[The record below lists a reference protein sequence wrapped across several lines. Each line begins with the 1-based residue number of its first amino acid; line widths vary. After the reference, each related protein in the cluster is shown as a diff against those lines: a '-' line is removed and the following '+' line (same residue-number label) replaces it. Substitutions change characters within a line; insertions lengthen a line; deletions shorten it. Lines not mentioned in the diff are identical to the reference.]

1 MESSLRIY
9 LEEKHMMLP
18 WKKKKLL
25 ALLDS
30 EFGQEPE
37 KDYFA
42 GDMDRIRTY
51 YDACRDNR
59 LDPFY
64 VDDTTWNDL
73 DMDKVYR
80 RINACQCTA
89 GEQYLYYM
97 LRRPMDRE
105 TWEYQHGL
113 IGLMEKDPDT
123 RKNLQLLFRRIGC
136 PRTIDLTTVFHPEDS
151 SPLWLIIYIAMGALL
166 VAALFLAGVL
176 GPVPLLAVFF
186 LNIFVHQSRR
196 LKCEYEINRVNY
208 CVALILTLNRIRS
221 LKLPGIDPYL
231 EEAYTHLA
239 PMSRIL
245 RSGPVMSTMNSDV
258 FQSLMMITFMTDMI
272 SFEIL
277 KKRLAKYHDHFL
289 AVHEAIGRLDAAI
302 AVASWRAG
310 LETRCDPEIDFE
322 ADHPYIRA
330 EGIVHPLLKKPV
342 PNDLMPEKSML
353 ITGSNASGKST
364 CLRTTVITALTAQCL
379 CTGACRSYKAS
390 PFRMYTSM
398 ALADDLLAGESY
410 FITEIKSLKRILDA
424 KDGEGFLLCAVDE
437 VLRGTNTIERIS
449 ASAEILK
456 ALSRP
461 GTLCL
466 IATHDS
472 ELNAL
477 SGGAYQL
484 AHFEETVT
492 DTGILFDYKLKP
504 GPAETRNAIHLLK
517 LMGFDS
523 DIVTAAHDRA
533 DRYVQT
539 GKWE

>member
-1 MESSLRIY
+1 MGYFSEYAVFLSSIYRYDKLRNMESSLWIC

-97 LRRPMDRE
+97 LRRPMNRE

-136 PRTIDLTTVFHPEDS
+136 PRTIDLTTAFHPKDS

-166 VAALFLAGVL
+166 
-176 GPVPLLAVFF
+176 
-186 LNIFVHQSRR
+186 
-196 LKCEYEINRVNY
+196 CEYEINRVNY

-231 EEAYTHLA
+231 EEAYSHLA
-239 PMSRIL
+239 PMTRIL
-245 RSGPVMSTMNSDV
+245 RSGPVMSTMNGDV
-258 FQSLMMITFMTDMI
+258 FQSLMMVTCMTDMI
-272 SFEIL
+272 SFELL

-302 AVASWRAG
+302 AVSSWRAG

-364 CLRTTVITALTAQCL
+364 YLRTAVITALTAQCL

-424 KDGEGFLLCAVDE
+424 QDEEGFLLCAVDE

-449 ASAEILK
+449 ASAEVLK

-492 DTGILFDYKLKP
+492 DTGILFDYTLKP

-533 DRYVQT
+533 DRYVKT